1 MASPIAHD
9 IVIAEKSIKF
19 ASKIKDFIFN
29 YKFKNTSG
37 FYYRLYIF
45 AVLQLNERLDQW
57 PHLKELIHCYTA
69 DWIKDETKYGHY
81 EREAPPLFQNQI
93 FECPDTDVETGTLPC
108 QHTYIILRSL

>member
-1 MASPIAHD
+1 MLSTLH
-9 IVIAEKSIKF
+9 
-19 ASKIKDFIFN
+19 
-29 YKFKNTSG
+29 
-37 FYYRLYIF
+37 F

-93 FECPDTDVETGTLPC
+93 FECPDTDVETGTLSC